1 MRLALD
7 AKADDQKRWRLLQ
20 AWMTARLS
28 MVDPKRFPSY
38 ESLLEAKTD
47 APADGVDH
55 VLLARLE
62 ALSAHQRKSTTG
74 EGDDGSG

>member
-20 AWMTARLS
+20 AWMTARLG
-28 MVDPKRFPSY
+28 MVEPKRFPSY
-38 ESLLEAKTD
+38 ESLLTPKTD
-47 APADGVDH
+47 DAADGVDH

-62 ALSAHQRKSTTG
+62 ALNAHQRKAYTG